1 MSAVRQAVAGPA
13 APVDEAPELSAG
25 DLLHDLDTLA
35 RLLDRFVRRES
46 WLDAYLVA
54 AGMVQVAED
63 WLHEPPAALDYA
75 LRLAAGAAP
84 RRYRRLFD
92 QRRRA
97 VLAAVRAAGPAG
109 AAGGWRTEA
118 LGLLDALAGA
128 IGGEG
133 ARPGTAGRAARLA
146 SGVERLP
153 GPLRRQRLRLPA
165 AFFRFDLRP
174 VDLDRMAAD
183 FAARHPSLGRPVAVL
198 GVRTSGSYTAPL
210 LAARLR
216 DLGCPATSFTH
227 RPGERWLAPDA
238 RWLRAIAA
246 AGGTAAVCDD
256 PPHTGG
262 SVLAAAAALE
272 QLGFPPGR
280 VVLLLPLAPGARE
293 LPARLERYPAVV
305 LPHREWSV
313 HGRLESRAVEDD
325 LAGLLGGLSR
335 ARVLERLEV
344 ETSARGH
351 VRGLYRVSLDD
362 RTCTVA
368 AEGIGLG
375 YFGQHSLAVAG
386 RLAAHL
392 PATLGARDG
401 IIYREWLPESRRV
414 GAEWGGAAAATAVAR
429 YVDDRARVLA
439 TAGDASRGIGRR
451 GSAWKAAGDLL
462 ATGFG
467 RAMPAARPLLQ
478 AAARDLL
485 EARRTAV
492 VDGRMGRE
500 SWFRGDSGRLL
511 KVSADRGA
519 FAATDLYC
527 YDPAFD
533 LAGAATGAPADLGRL
548 LRAAYE
554 LETGTR
560 VDAERWLLYRLLHLR
575 QRLPERHPA
584 PGADRQ
590 VAAALQEY
598 YAETIFADTRAPA
611 TGPLCAVDLD
621 GVLETPGLGF
631 PGTTPSGALALR
643 ALARHGY
650 RVLLATGRNVEEV
663 RDRCRSYPVV
673 AGVAEYGAALIL
685 NAAGDAVSLASE
697 PQRAA
702 VDDLRRAALA
712 AGLRI
717 DPARGGSLR
726 VACAEPGGPLD
737 ATALERLLGQASPPG
752 FQVFAGAA
760 QTDLV
765 PVGIDKGRAALDLA
779 RRLGGGGAGRPLVLA
794 VGDTE
799 ADLPLLALAELPLLT
814 ANASGRARESGHPLL
829 GQPCQRGFAMAVE
842 RLLGHPPGGCRECR
856 PPTFSARQRL
866 LLRALDAPQWPGA
879 GKVVPGLSVVL
890 ALRRQRS
897 A

>member
-1 MSAVRQAVAGPA
+1 MSAVRQAVAAPPA
-13 APVDEAPELSAG
+13 AAALEPELSAG

-35 RLLDRFVRRES
+35 RLLSGFTRRES

-54 AGMVQVAED
+54 AGMVQVVED
-63 WLHEPPAALDYA
+63 WVHEPPAALDYA

-84 RRYRRLFD
+84 SRYRRLFD
-92 QRRRA
+92 GRRRA
-97 VLAAVRAAGPAG
+97 VLAAARAAGPARE
-109 AAGGWRTEA
+109 ATGWRTEA

-128 IGGEG
+128 VGGAG
-133 ARPGTAGRAARLA
+133 ARPGTAGRAERLA
-146 SGVERLP
+146 REVDRLP
-153 GPLRRQRLRLPA
+153 SRLRRQRLRLPA

-174 VDLDRMAAD
+174 ADLDRMAAD
-183 FAARHPSLGRPVAVL
+183 FAGRHPSRGRPVAVV
-198 GVRTSGSYTAPL
+198 GVRTSGSYAAPL

-216 DLGCPATSFTH
+216 ELGCPATSFTH

-246 AGGTAAVCDD
+246 AGGMAAVCDD
-256 PPHTGG
+256 PPHSGG

-272 QLGFPPGR
+272 QLGFAAGS
-280 VVLLLPLAPGARE
+280 VVLLLPLAPGAGG
-293 LPARLERYPAVV
+293 LPPRLERYPAVV

-313 HGRLESRAVEDD
+313 HSRLESRAVEDD
-325 LAGLLGGLSR
+325 LAGLAGDRSR

-344 ETSARGH
+344 QTAARGH
-351 VRGLYRVSLDD
+351 VRGLYRVGVDG

-375 YFGQHSLAVAG
+375 YFGHHSLAVAD

-392 PATLGARDG
+392 PVTFGARDG
-401 IIYREWLPESRRV
+401 ILYREWLPESRRA
-414 GAEWGGAAAATAVAR
+414 GEEWGGPAAAAAVAR
-429 YVDDRARVLA
+429 YVDDRARGLA
-439 TAGDASRGIGRR
+439 TSGDPSRGMGRR

-462 ATGFG
+462 ASGFG

-478 AAARDLL
+478 AAARELL

-492 VDGRMGRE
+492 VDGRMARE
-500 SWFRGDSGRLL
+500 SWFRADSGRLL

-533 LAGAATGAPADLGRL
+533 LAGAATGAPADFGRL
-548 LRAAYE
+548 LRTAYE
-554 LETGTR
+554 SETGTR
-560 VDAERWLLYRLLHLR
+560 VDGERWLLYRLLHLR
-575 QRLPERHPA
+575 QRLAGNPRG
-584 PGADRQ
+584 PGADREM
-590 VAAALQEY
+590 AAALQEY

-631 PGTTPSGALALR
+631 PATTPGGALALR

-650 RVLLATGRNVEEV
+650 RVVLTTGRNLEEV
-663 RDRCRSYPVV
+663 RDRCRSYPV
-673 AGVAEYGAALIL
+673 AGGVAEYGAALVV
-685 NAAGDAVSLASE
+685 NSAGDAVNLASE
-697 PQRAA
+697 SQRAA
-702 VDDLRRAALA
+702 VEDLRRAALA

-717 DPARGGSLR
+717 DPARGGSVR
-726 VACAEPGGPLD
+726 AATAEARPLD
-737 ATALERLLGQASPPG
+737 AIALERLLGQASPPG

-765 PVGIDKGRAALDLA
+765 PRGIDKGRAALELA
-779 RRLGGGGAGRPLVLA
+779 RRLGGGGGGRPLA
-794 VGDTE
+794 FAIGDTE
-799 ADLPLLALAELPLLT
+799 ADLPLLALAELPLL
-814 ANASGRARESGHPLL
+814 AGNASGPARASGYRALD
-829 GQPCQRGFAMAVE
+829 QPCQRGFAMAVE
-842 RLLGHPPGGCRECR
+842 RLLGHPVGGCRDCR
-856 PPTFSARQRL
+856 PPNFSARQRL

-879 GKVVPGLSVVL
+879 GKVVPGVAVVL
-890 ALRRQRS
+890 ELMRQHG